1 MTAVLN
7 IVFAGLAGL
16 AILAALYYGARAVM
30 RRGQPTDSA
39 YNVGR
44 LEARRSVQIDLVR
57 ALASIVVALI
67 FLGAFGLTPR
77 PVEPL
82 LAPTEPAVLEE
93 SPVETAEPAATPLT
107 TELPDPVVPTLTAPP
122 VVDTVVATA
131 VPSNPPTDEPT
142 PAPTN
147 TPEPVSNTA
156 IVSSGVGVWL
166 RATPSTTGEQL
177 EWLLDGTVLTLLNG
191 QETADDLVWRQVQ
204 TETGLTGWV
213 AADFILISE

>member
-7 IVFAGLAGL
+7 IVFAGVAGV
-16 AILAALYYGARAVM
+16 AILSALYYGGRAVI

-44 LEARRSVQIDLVR
+44 LEARRSVQIDLIR

-82 LAPTEPAVLEE
+82 ISPTEPVLVEATE
-93 SPVETAEPAATPLT
+93 VPTELPVETIVPTDLPAPEQAIPTAEP
-107 TELPDPVVPTLTAPP
+107 
-122 VVDTVVATA
+122 TA
-131 VPSNPPTDEPT
+131 VPTNPPTDEPT
-142 PAPTN
+142 AAPTN

-177 EWLLDGTVLTLLNG
+177 EWLLDGTVLTLLDG
-191 QETADDLVWRQVQ
+191 QETADDLLWQQVQ
-204 TETGLTGWV
+204 TETGLIGWV

>member
-7 IVFAGLAGL
+7 IVFAGIAGV
-16 AILAALYYGARAVM
+16 AILAALYYGGRAVI

-44 LEARRSVQIDLVR
+44 LEARRSVQVDLIR
-57 ALASIVVALI
+57 ALAAIIIALI

-82 LAPTEPAVLEE
+82 ISPTEPVLLEATDAPTEPAVTTAPTDLPAPEQATPTVE
-93 SPVETAEPAATPLT
+93 PVE
-107 TELPDPVVPTLTAPP
+107 PTTAP
-122 VVDTVVATA
+122 TT
-131 VPSNPPTDEPT
+131 PPTDEPT

-147 TPEPVSNTA
+147 TPEPVANTA

-177 EWLLDGTVLTLLNG
+177 EWLLDGTLLTLLDG
-191 QETADDLVWRQVQ
+191 QETVDDLLWREVQ
-204 TETGLTGWV
+204 TETGLIGWV